1 MFTKEDLQDLTIDEL
16 LQMNSNIIDL
26 IKEKR
31 SNVIFDKRIKEGC
44 TVEVEI
50 GERKAGFPAI
60 EKFVVEKI
68 KRKNA
73 TCRIAFTEKKYDVP
87 LNRMKFFIGIAIDKK

>member
-1 MFTKEDLQDLTIDEL
+1 MFTKEDLQDLTIEEL
-16 LQMNSNIIDL
+16 LQMNSIIIDL
-26 IKEKR
+26 VKEKR
-31 SNVIFDKRIKEGC
+31 NNKKLDSRIKEGC
-44 TVEVEI
+44 TVEVEM

-73 TCRIAFTEKKYDVP
+73 ICRIAFTERKYDIP
-87 LNRMKFFIGIAIDKK
+87 LNRMNFYSEKAIDKI